1 MRRSIADRRPT
12 HAVRRPERGAERRP
26 VLEEAL
32 AGLDV
37 DVACLQEVW
46 DADDITANA
55 GNITPELEALCIS
68 TGMTAAQ
75 VGTVQDIISGQIM
88 LVIPYEKAL
97 ELVDLLMENPPG
109 TTQTLGSFERS
120 ALAEVGNQTGTFF
133 INSLSSLT
141 GLDVRPSPPAV
152 MVDMVGAI
160 LDIIVATTGGVSEHV
175 LLMQANFKLGDRK
188 VETNFWVIPD
198 ESTLEA
204 IKLGES

>member
-1 MRRSIADRRPT
+1 MSENELNFDDKLMSMLHIIANEGINNAARGFSGLLGEKLTVNNPG
-12 HAVRRPERGAERRP
+12 VRMVELKEIPHILGGPENEAIGVYLRAE
-26 VLEEAL
+26 
-32 AGLDV
+32 GD
-37 DVACLQEVW
+37 
-46 DADDITANA
+46 
-55 GNITPELEALCIS
+55 
-68 TGMTAAQ
+68 
-75 VGTVQDIISGQIM
+75 ISGQIM

-97 ELVDLLMENPPG
+97 ELVDLLIGNPPN
-109 TTQTLGSFERS
+109 TTQELGSYERS

-175 LLMQANFKLGDRK
+175 LLMEANFELGNRK

-198 ESTLEA
+198 EKTLNA
-204 IKLGES
+204 IRFGAS